1 VSEISELCIN
11 GEELL
16 YEWAKKQAAK
26 IFTVNTQQPV
36 VLFLAFEERRNGLAS
51 YLPLRK
57 ETISNL
63 GKRACLQGLGCSSV
77 AIGPPA

>member
-1 VSEISELCIN
+1 MSEISELCIN